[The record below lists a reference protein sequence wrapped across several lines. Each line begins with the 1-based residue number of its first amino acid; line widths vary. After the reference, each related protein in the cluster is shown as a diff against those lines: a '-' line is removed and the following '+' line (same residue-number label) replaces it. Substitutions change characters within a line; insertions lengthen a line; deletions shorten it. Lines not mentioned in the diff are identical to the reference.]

1 MKISTLCLLLS
12 TVISESASKLLAKH
26 HSLNAEVHYDQPVV
40 HETLADYEKEL
51 VDRLMT
57 LEATDGTVIA
67 LAITTLIFII
77 VQVVI
82 VTNFLNR

>member
-1 MKISTLCLLLS
+1 MKITTLCLLLS
-12 TVISESASKLLAKH
+12 TVISQAESKLLSKH

-57 LEATDGTVIA
+57 L
-67 LAITTLIFII
+67 
-77 VQVVI
+77 
-82 VTNFLNR
+82 